1 MKESIWNQILIYL
14 YIRKRNTDAP
24 KNIDLKLM
32 HGINRISIVL
42 FLFAI
47 IVIILRLL
55 FRH

>member
-14 YIRKRNTDAP
+14 YIRKRNPDAP

-47 IVIILRLL
+47 IIIILRLL
-55 FRH
+55 IRR